1 MKRRKFV
8 ATMGAGL
15 AGAFLPALPLPRLT
29 RERFVER
36 WSWVMGQAVHLM
48 VFAESEDQGLDAC
61 AAALAELRRVEA
73 TFSLFDDASELC
85 ELNRRAGK
93 RSLRGSLEFMWL
105 VRHADR
111 LREVTGGAFNPAVEP
126 LMRVWG
132 FHHARRTLP
141 ATVELAAARK
151 CVATATIRSTD
162 RDVSLPNSHTKL
174 DFGGI
179 AVGFGLDAAA
189 RVLRGESIAR
199 GFIDISGDCY
209 GLGAPP
215 GEDGWVVKIAGST
228 RVVRLRDRALAT
240 SSNRESVIELEKHIF
255 GHVMDPAA
263 GRPVVTQRQATVVAA
278 SGILA
283 DALSTA
289 ALVSGRTYEPQWT
302 YFTE

>member
-1 MKRRKFV
+1 MKRRDFV
-8 ATMGAGL
+8 VTVGAGL
-15 AGAFLPALPLPRLT
+15 AGALLPPLPRL
-29 RERFVER
+29 RIERFVER
-36 WSWVMGQAVHLM
+36 WSWVMGQAVHIM
-48 VFAESEDQGLDAC
+48 VFAESEDHGLEAC
-61 AAALAELRRVEA
+61 ARALAELRRIEA

-105 VRHADR
+105 VRHADS

-141 ATVELAAARK
+141 TTVELAASRK
-151 CVATATIRSTD
+151 SVATATVRSTD
-162 RDVSLPNSHTKL
+162 REVSLPNSHTKL
-174 DFGGI
+174 DLGGI

-189 RVLRGESIAR
+189 RVLRGEGIAR
-199 GFIDISGDCY
+199 GFIDVSGDCY

-215 GEDGWVVKIAGST
+215 GEPEGWAVQIAGST
-228 RVVRLRDRALAT
+228 RVVRLRDLALAT
-240 SSNRESVIELEKHIF
+240 SSNRQSVIELEKQVL
-255 GHVMDPAA
+255 GHVMDPAE
-263 GRPVVTQRQATVVAA
+263 GRPVVTQRQATVVST
-278 SGILA
+278 SGVLA